1 MGRGVNCWG
10 VGRGE
15 VKCGERCG
23 GGFGGS
29 VEKCGGSG
37 RKVRWGM
44 RGMWEEVWGVEEVW
58 GEMWELCWGV
68 GEVRTEMERG
78 GGVRRGVSRGVCWGV
93 GEVWGEYGGV
103 QKCREKC
110 RVVRGGRGRSV
121 GEWGDV
127 AVWGSFGEAWRSVLG
142 CGER

>member
-29 VEKCGGSG
+29 VEKCG

-44 RGMWEEVWGVEEVW
+44 RGVWEEVWGVEEVW
-58 GEMWELCWGV
+58 GEMWGTVLGCGGSEDRN
-68 GEVRTEMERG
+68 GERC
-78 GGVRRGVSRGVCWGV
+78 GGVRGGVSRGVGKCV
-93 GEVWGEYGGV
+93 GVWGEYGGV

-121 GEWGDV
+121 G
-127 AVWGSFGEAWRSVLG
+127 SGEMWRYGEVLG
-142 CGER
+142 RHGEVC